1 MGQSSQEAYRSV
13 GRGNVLFFRRAQLT
27 LVTDKAHPLY
37 DARVELPVDRALVDS
52 IKAYGVVQ
60 PIVVRKNGETRA
72 GVPIVEVVEGRQR
85 VKAAEVASSE
95 LVAEGKEEVLVP
107 AVPRRGDDADLF
119 GVMATSFIRRGEGP
133 IEQAKRIVRFMA
145 MGKSEAEAAVAF
157 GISKTSVRLRLS
169 VIEACAEIRH
179 AVAAEKI
186 SVDDAAKLARLPRTD
201 QPDALEKA
209 LKEKPGKAR
218 RRQVSEDVKE
228 PRLRM
233 VGRAKVEF
241 VLRKIDCGES
251 SIPRPFVQQ
260 LLRWVLGQMTDEEK
274 RSFEEVHLS

>member
-85 VKAAEVASSE
+85 VKAAEVASGE

-157 GISKTSVRLRLS
+157 GISKTSVRLRLA
-169 VIEACAEIRH
+169 VIEACAEIRN

-186 SVDDAAKLARLPRTD
+186 SVDDAAKLARLPRAD
-201 QPDALEKA
+201 QPAALDKA

-233 VGRAKVEF
+233 VGRAKVTRALKRVEAMDSTVTRTF
-241 VLRKIDCGES
+241 VVELLLWMLGEMKDDERKD
-251 SIPRPFVQQ
+251 
-260 LLRWVLGQMTDEEK
+260 
-274 RSFEEVHLS
+274 FEAVTFS

>member
-133 IEQAKRIVRFMA
+133 VEQAKRIVRFMA
-145 MGKSEAEAAVAF
+145 MGKTEAEAAIAF
-157 GISKTSVRLRLS
+157 GISKTSVRLRLA
-169 VIEACAEIRH
+169 VIEACAEIRN

-186 SVDDAAKLARLPRTD
+186 SVDDAAKLARLPRAD
-201 QPDALEKA
+201 QPAALDKA

-233 VGRAKVEF
+233 VGRAKVTRALKRVEAMDSTVTRTF
-241 VLRKIDCGES
+241 VVELLLWMLGEMKDDERKD
-251 SIPRPFVQQ
+251 
-260 LLRWVLGQMTDEEK
+260 
-274 RSFEEVHLS
+274 FEAVTFS